1 MENQFLF
8 KQELMKWIISLML
21 IVLSAMR
28 SYGAVIVWDG
38 DAGDGLWS
46 TPANWTGDQ
55 VPGINDDVVI
65 DNSIAG
71 GSYTVSLPEGNIA
84 FTVNTLII
92 APQDDNRIILLIPA
106 NNSASP
112 CLTVNGT
119 GDAIILHRGAI
130 LKNASGA
137 SSGATLVISG
147 TFRINNGGRYI
158 HSTARGN
165 ASIVSQLST
174 TEGTENGEVE
184 FDVPG
189 SVQTLSLTGR
199 TYGTLILSA
208 ANHAAPV
215 TYSGNGSSA
224 LLIKGDLRLNT
235 GVTFSLGLAA
245 NCVIQGNL
253 QQAPSSVF
261 NLQNSTHNNLVRIL
275 GNIKSEGVITK
286 TGAGQ
291 PVFELNGN
299 SEQSVEVSAALQN
312 IIFRI
317 NNPQGIML
325 GWPLIIGHQ
334 LHFANG
340 RVRSSGEAPLVFADG
355 AGYTG
360 ASGIAFVDGPVK
372 KKGDDDFEFPT
383 GTGEIFAPIG
393 MAGTGNSSDEFTAT
407 YKRQNPQSTPGLG
420 NSVAG
425 SVHHISSSE
434 YWELIQTTGDS
445 PKKIRLTAS
454 AYSFAKNLNTL
465 LVARFDG
472 SRWQNEGGT
481 NFLPGPFASPYVTG
495 SIESA
500 TGVPANGA
508 FTIGTTDNYAL
519 NPLPVKLL
527 SFNAQLKQ
535 GHGVMIEWVLAE
547 ACDPAVRFEL
557 QKEGRNQ
564 SFEKIASLPA
574 NDIETR
580 YSTQDAVLKPGL
592 NLYRLKI
599 TDEHGTISYSRVA
612 AVMQGM
618 HETMLSVV
626 APSFVTGEARLLV
639 TTDADQQVSLLL
651 YDQLGRLLAKQT
663 VHIRAGKSTIDL
675 PVNHLHRGIYRAT
688 LVNRQGYRST
698 VHFIRQ

>member
-1 MENQFLF
+1 MKRIFFFIVILLF
-8 KQELMKWIISLML
+8 
-21 IVLSAMR
+21 VMR
-28 SYGAVIVWDG
+28 SYGAVITWDG

-46 TPANWTGDQ
+46 SPANWSGDEA
-55 VPGINDDVVI
+55 PAINDDVVI
-65 DNSIAG
+65 DNSIVA
-71 GSYTVSLPEGNIA
+71 GSYTVSLPEGNIG
-84 FTVNTLII
+84 FTVNSLVI
-92 APQDDNRIILLIPA
+92 APQDGNSILLLIPA
-106 NNSASP
+106 NNTASP
-112 CLTVNGT
+112 CLTVAGS
-119 GDAIILHRGAI
+119 GEAVILHPGAI

-137 SSGATLVISG
+137 SSGATLLIAS

-174 TEGTENGEVE
+174 LPGTELGEVE
-184 FDVPG
+184 FDIPG

-208 ANHAAPV
+208 ANHAGPV
-215 TYSGNGSSA
+215 TYSGNGASA
-224 LLIKGDLRLNT
+224 LQIRGDLRIHT
-235 GVTFSLGLAA
+235 GVTFSLGLGA

-253 QQAPSSVF
+253 QQAAYSVF
-261 NLQNSTHNNLVRIL
+261 NLQNSTHNNLVRLL
-275 GNIKSEGVITK
+275 GNIRSEGVITK
-286 TGAGQ
+286 TGTGQ
-291 PVFELNGN
+291 PVFELSGV
-299 SEQSVEVSAALQN
+299 SVQITEVSTALQS

-325 GWPLIIGHQ
+325 GRPLIIGHQ
-334 LHFANG
+334 LHFVNG
-340 RVRSSGEAPLVFADG
+340 RVHSSTEAPLVFAAG
-355 AGYTG
+355 AGCTG
-360 ASGIAFVDGPVK
+360 ASGSTFVDGPVK
-372 KKGDDDFEFPT
+372 KIGDDDFEFPT

-393 MAGTGNSSDEFTAT
+393 MAGTGNPSDEFIAA

-420 NSVAG
+420 NSMAG

-454 AYSFAKNLNTL
+454 AYSFAKNLSTL

-481 NFLPGPFASPYVTG
+481 NVLPGPSASPYVTG

-500 TGVPANGA
+500 TGVPVNGA
-508 FTIGTTDNYAL
+508 FTIATTDNYAL

-527 SFNAQLKQ
+527 SFNAQLNQ
-535 GHGVMIEWVLAE
+535 GQGAMIEWVLAE

-557 QKEGRNQ
+557 QKEGQNQ
-564 SFEKIASLPA
+564 SFENIAAIPA
-574 NDIETR
+574 NDISTR
-580 YSTQDAVLKPGL
+580 YSTHDAALKAGL

-599 TDEHGTISYSRVA
+599 TDEHGTISYSRVV

-618 HETMLSVV
+618 HKTMLSVV

-639 TTDADQQVSLLL
+639 TTDADQQVSLFL
-651 YDQLGRLLAKQT
+651 YDQLGRILEKQS
-663 VHIRAGKSTIDL
+663 VHIRAGTSTIGL
-675 PVNHLHRGIYRAT
+675 PVGNLPRGIYRAT

-698 VHFIRQ
+698 VSFIRQ